1 MRDSIVAS
9 LALGV
14 VMTLGDV
21 AWYQFGIRHRVVAGV
36 IHGAVMC
43 LCLGLAIGV
52 RSRRPLPALVA
63 GPLIGVAAAAS
74 FYVLAPALRWGAMFP
89 AWMLLWILFAMLQ
102 QWLDKREGTWLDAAQ
117 SYGTDGCTF
126 AQERCPDGG
135 AETEFA
141 GELPRRHKFQ
151 RIGGFHVWDVD
162 RSAIKHRASEG
173 RLPIELAANARIG
186 SHSSLMSSA

>member
-74 FYVLAPALRWGAMFP
+74 FYGLAPALRWGAMFP

-102 QWLDKREGTWLDAAQ
+102 QWLDKREGLFPALVR
-117 SYGTDGCTF
+117 G
-126 AQERCPDGG
+126 
-135 AETEFA
+135 
-141 GELPRRHKFQ
+141 
-151 RIGGFHVWDVD
+151 
-162 RSAIKHRASEG
+162 
-173 RLPIELAANARIG
+173 LAAAVTSGLAFYLVSGMWTNEHGAPNVARHFPSWSFAFLPG
-186 SHSSLMSSA
+186 FLALFLARPAK